1 MKFRKILRCLSCFIE
16 NGKQYPY
23 GIILHC
29 NIRATLKRLPMCS
42 LFISAVSFC
51 TGLTFNIQN
60 EQKKYNREIVFL
72 SLEIVSALHWS
83 FETWKTVTMN
93 CSSIVVFR
101 MVFSA
106 LALTISFAIRW
117 IYVKRTRCFLSHT
130 FHFHLLPAMHIII
143 KWVQKATFWRM
154 RSTTGSRKRGQ
165 NRENVK

>member
-1 MKFRKILRCLSCFIE
+1 MFFVHFSSF
-16 NGKQYPY
+16 
-23 GIILHC
+23 ILHRSC
-29 NIRATLKRLPMCS
+29 
-42 LFISAVSFC
+42 
-51 TGLTFNIQN
+51 IQYT
-60 EQKKYNREIVFL
+60 EWAKKKNNKEIVFL
-72 SLEIVSALHWS
+72 SRKIVSALHWS

-93 CSSIVVFR
+93 CSSIVVFS

-154 RSTTGSRKRGQ
+154 RSAKEGSRERGQ